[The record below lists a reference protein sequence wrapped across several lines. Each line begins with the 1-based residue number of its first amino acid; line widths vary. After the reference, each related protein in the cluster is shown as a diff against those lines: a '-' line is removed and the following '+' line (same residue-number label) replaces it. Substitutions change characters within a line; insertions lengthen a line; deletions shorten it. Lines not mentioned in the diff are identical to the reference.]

1 LRHRDYRL
9 LWIGLAVALLGS
21 GLWLVA
27 LAWQVIELGG
37 GPVQLS
43 VVTTAYSI
51 GLLVCVLFGGIAAD
65 RLSQRSV
72 MIAADSVR
80 GVVLLVVAALA
91 LTGSLEIWH
100 LAVGAVLIGAGEAF
114 LIPAY
119 TALVPKLLPAEELL
133 AANGLEGTLRPLA
146 QQATGPALGGLAIA
160 ALSPGLAILV
170 AGLTYLFSAACVMAM
185 NVRPE
190 TSTTET
196 IGGEAAAQ
204 SAATGGVAVGGELA
218 GVRAMVAD
226 LREAWGYVRGTPWLL
241 ASLLF
246 GTFYVLLILGPLEV
260 LLPFAVRDQLG
271 GGPGDFGLVLAA
283 FGIGGAFGALLISS
297 GRLPR
302 RYLTVMTLMWGIGS
316 APIVVLGFA
325 KDLWLMAAGAAVVG
339 ATGSAAMVIWGTLL
353 QRRVPDHLRG
363 RIASLDF
370 FVSLL
375 LMPVSM
381 ALAGP
386 AGSLFG
392 VTAVFI
398 VAGVGPVL
406 ICFVVVWFGRMRT
419 DEITNPL
426 DTAQNKTPQDERPA
440 QTGPAQDS
448 PAQDDR
454 AQDGPAQ
461 DDPARDDPARGGLG
475 QVETGEGGSKRI
487 SSDA

>member
-1 LRHRDYRL
+1 VSWKAVQPLRHREYRL
-9 LWIGLAVALLGS
+9 LWTGLAVALLGS

-37 GPVQLS
+37 GPIQLS

-51 GLLVCVLFGGIAAD
+51 GLVVCVLFGGIAAD

-72 MIAADSVR
+72 IITADIVR
-80 GVVLLVVAALA
+80 GLVLLVVAGLA
-91 LTGSLEIWH
+91 LSGLLEIWH
-100 LAVGAVLIGAGEAF
+100 LAAAAVLIGAGEAF

-119 TALVPKLLPAEELL
+119 TALVPKLLPPEQLL

-170 AGLTYLFSAACVMAM
+170 TALTYFFSAGCVLAM
-185 NVRPE
+185 RVPSSGFEPVEPGDVEDVEPRP
-190 TSTTET
+190 
-196 IGGEAAAQ
+196 AKQ
-204 SAATGGVAVGGELA
+204 SIFG
-218 GVRAMVAD
+218 D
-226 LREAWGYVRGTPWLL
+226 LREGWRYVRQTRWLL

-246 GTFYVLLILGPLEV
+246 GTVFVLLILGPLEV

-283 FGIGGAFGALLISS
+283 FGIGGAAGALLISS
-297 GRLPR
+297 RSLPR
-302 RYLTVMTLMWGIGS
+302 RYLTVMTLLWGVGS
-316 APIVVLGFA
+316 LPILVLGFA
-325 KDLWLMAAGAAVVG
+325 RDLWVMMAGAAVVG
-339 ATGSAAMVIWGTLL
+339 VTSSAAMVIWGTLL

-386 AGSLFG
+386 AGAVLGLTTVFLIAGIGPAVVSL
-392 VTAVFI
+392 
-398 VAGVGPVL
+398 L
-406 ICFVVVWFGRMRT
+406 VVYLGRMPS
-419 DEITNPL
+419 DEIAHPL
-426 DTAQNKTPQDERPA
+426 DEAEPA
-440 QTGPAQDS
+440 TSA
-448 PAQDDR
+448 A
-454 AQDGPAQ
+454 
-461 DDPARDDPARGGLG
+461 
-475 QVETGEGGSKRI
+475 
-487 SSDA
+487 

>member
-1 LRHRDYRL
+1 MKKVRWKAVRPLRHRDYQL

-43 VVTTAYSI
+43 VVTTAYSV

-72 MIAADSVR
+72 MIVADSVR
-80 GVVLLVVAALA
+80 GVVLLVLAGLALA
-91 LTGSLEIWH
+91 EWLEIWQ
-100 LAVGAVLIGAGEAF
+100 LAVGAVLIGGGEAF

-119 TALVPKLLPAEELL
+119 TALVPKLLPADELL
-133 AANGLEGTLRPLA
+133 AANGLEGVLRPLA

-160 ALSPGLAILV
+160 ALSPGMAILV
-170 AGLTYLFSAACVMAM
+170 AGLTYLFSAGCVAAM
-185 NVRPE
+185 RVHPE
-190 TSTTET
+190 L
-196 IGGEAAAQ
+196 GGEVKADEG
-204 SAATGGVAVGGELA
+204 TAVPGF
-218 GVRAMVAD
+218 RAMVGD
-226 LREAWGYVRGTPWLL
+226 LREAWGYVRATRWLL

-246 GTFYVLLILGPLEV
+246 GTGYVLLILGPLEV

-283 FGIGGAFGALLISS
+283 FGIGGALGALLISS
-297 GRLPR
+297 RSLPR
-302 RYLTVMTLMWGIGS
+302 RYLTVMTLMWGVGS

-325 KDLWLMAAGAAVVG
+325 RDLWVMAAGAAVVG

-406 ICFVVVWFGRMRT
+406 ICFLVVWFGRMLT
-419 DEITNPL
+419 DELANPL
-426 DTAQNKTPQDERPA
+426 DEI
-440 QTGPAQDS
+440 
-448 PAQDDR
+448 QDDG
-454 AQDGPAQ
+454 A
-461 DDPARDDPARGGLG
+461 
-475 QVETGEGGSKRI
+475 EKRI
-487 SSDA
+487 NSEA

>member
-1 LRHRDYRL
+1 MSEAGTGWKAVRPLRHRNYRL
-9 LWIGLAVALLGS
+9 LWTGLAVALLGS

-51 GLLVCVLFGGIAAD
+51 GLVVCVLFGGIAAD

-72 MIAADSVR
+72 MVAADVVR
-80 GVVLLVVAALA
+80 GVVLLVVAGLA
-91 LTGSLEIWH
+91 LSELLEVWQ
-100 LAVGAVLIGAGEAF
+100 LAAAAVLIGAGEAF

-160 ALSPGLAILV
+160 ALSPGFAILV
-170 AGLTYLFSAACVMAM
+170 AAFTYFFSAGCVLAM
-185 NVRPE
+185 RMPAADVE
-190 TSTTET
+190 EVAEE
-196 IGGEAAAQ
+196 GEQ
-204 SAATGGVAVGGELA
+204 PT
-218 GVRAMVAD
+218 GVRAMFAD
-226 LREAWGYVRGTPWLL
+226 IREGWGYVRQTRWLL

-246 GTFYVLLILGPLEV
+246 GTVFVLLILGPLEV
-260 LLPFAVRDQLG
+260 LLPFAVKDQLG
-271 GGPGDFGLVLAA
+271 GGASEFGLVLAA
-283 FGIGGAFGALLISS
+283 FGIGGAVGALLISS
-297 GRLPR
+297 RSLPR
-302 RYLTVMTLMWGIGS
+302 RYLTIMTLMWGFGS
-316 APIVVLGFA
+316 IPMVVMGFA
-325 KDLWLMAAGAAVVG
+325 GDLWVMMAGAALVG

-386 AGSLFG
+386 AGALVG
-392 VTAVFI
+392 LTAVFLI
-398 VAGVGPVL
+398 AGIGPALVS
-406 ICFVVVWFGRMRT
+406 IAVVYFGRMPS
-419 DEITNPL
+419 DELANPL
-426 DTAQNKTPQDERPA
+426 DTPA
-440 QTGPAQDS
+440 EEPVTA
-448 PAQDDR
+448 
-454 AQDGPAQ
+454 
-461 DDPARDDPARGGLG
+461 
-475 QVETGEGGSKRI
+475 
-487 SSDA
+487 